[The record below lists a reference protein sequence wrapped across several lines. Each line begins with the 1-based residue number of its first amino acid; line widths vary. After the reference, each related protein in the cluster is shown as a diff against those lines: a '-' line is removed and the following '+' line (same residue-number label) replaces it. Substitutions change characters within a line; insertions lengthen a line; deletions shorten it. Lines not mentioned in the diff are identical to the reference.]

1 MQEID
6 YGSWLTED
14 LRELYSELIKERDR
28 VELFSD
34 RSLINQNALKIMA
47 EIQRRNEDE

>member
-1 MQEID
+1 MQID

-28 VELFSD
+28 LENFSD
-34 RSLINQNALKIMA
+34 RAEVNQNALIVMA
-47 EIQRRNEDE
+47 EIQKRNEDE